1 MLSGLTEKTLLP
13 FQGAIN
19 VTTVPGALPRAMRSL
34 GFQPADSNGGESLL
48 ISDEPKRGGGCLL
61 RVTICACLLSF

>member
-1 MLSGLTEKTLLP
+1 MIM
-13 FQGAIN
+13 F
-19 VTTVPGALPRAMRSL
+19 
-34 GFQPADSNGGESLL
+34 GFFHRKQPADSNGGESLL